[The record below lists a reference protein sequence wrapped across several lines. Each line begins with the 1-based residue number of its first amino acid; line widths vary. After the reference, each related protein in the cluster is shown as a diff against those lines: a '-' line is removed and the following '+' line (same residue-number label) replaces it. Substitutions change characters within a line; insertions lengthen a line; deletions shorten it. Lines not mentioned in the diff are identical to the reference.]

1 MQCLVRLVQAHED
14 FRLAEIEA
22 LSTLANVKVNILSYN
37 KESPYCIV
45 HFPDSIDSNTAA
57 KIFISRSILARGIYE
72 LWASG
77 TTYDQLHADCTKRS
91 QQHWP
96 LYKYASFKFS
106 IDAYGCKKTS
116 TQQVDIINS
125 FRYLGFEGPIRMQDA
140 EVEFMVFEEWDLTES
155 PRHQS
160 VPEHAS
166 VSDSVSMGSEALRVP
181 KRIFFGRHIAS
192 SCRQLVDKHDLKKRP
207 YISKTSMDA
216 GLALVT
222 ANLAL
227 AAPGKVFFDPFVGTG
242 GFLVSATE
250 FGALSFG
257 SDIDGRS
264 FRGKGRGIE
273 TGVGANFH
281 KYGLEG
287 LFGDCIISD
296 LTNTPLVTRDRR
308 WLDGIICD
316 PPYGIREGPKV
327 LGNRNTRVVDGQ
339 VAVHQIDGVPAYTLP
354 DYVAPKKPYSF
365 LQMLDDI
372 LSFAAETLVDGG
384 RLAFWVP
391 VANDA
396 DEEIE
401 LPAHSRLRLL
411 HCCLQPFNKWSRRLL
426 VYERQLNNAIS
437 TEANRMTKSRTLANG
452 STADALNPFRRK
464 YFQGF
469 RGSHS

>member
-1 MQCLVRLVQAHED
+1 MQYLIRLVQAHED

-22 LSTLANVKVNILSYN
+22 LSTSADVKVDILSYN
-37 KESPYCIV
+37 KESPYCII
-45 HFPDSIDSNTAA
+45 HFPDSIESHTAA
-57 KIFISRSILARGIYE
+57 RAFISRSILARGIYE
-72 LWASG
+72 LWATG
-77 TTYDQLHADCTKRS
+77 TTYEQLHTDCAKRS
-91 QQHWP
+91 QQHWR
-96 LYKYASFKFS
+96 LYKHASFKFS
-106 IDAYGCKKTS
+106 VDAYGGKKTS
-116 TQQVDIINS
+116 AEQVEIINS

-140 EVEFMVFEEWDLTES
+140 EVEFTVFEEWDLTEPTQTQAVS
-155 PRHQS
+155 GSAS
-160 VPEHAS
+160 VPEM
-166 VSDSVSMGSEALRVP
+166 VSMGSEFLRIP
-181 KRIFFGRHIAS
+181 KRLFLGRHIAP
-192 SCRQLVDKHDLKKRP
+192 SCRKLVDKHDLKKRP

-242 GFLVSATE
+242 GFLVGAAE

-273 TGVGANFH
+273 KGVGANLH
-281 KYGLEG
+281 RYGLEG
-287 LFGDCIISD
+287 VYGDCIISD
-296 LTNTPLVTRDRR
+296 LTNNPLVTRDRR

-327 LGNRNTRVVDGQ
+327 LGYRNTRVAHGE
-339 VAVHQIDGVPAYTLP
+339 VAVHKVDGVPAYTLP

-372 LSFAAETLVDGG
+372 LSFAVETLVDDG

-401 LPAHSRLRLL
+401 VPTHSQLKLL
-411 HCCLQPFNKWSRRLL
+411 HCCVQPFNKWSRRLI
-426 VYERQLNNAIS
+426 VYERQPDNAIGTDIS
-437 TEANRMTKSRTLANG
+437 RTKKSRTLPNG
-452 STADALNPFRRK
+452 KTADELNPFRRK

-469 RGSHS
+469 REGNS